1 MNTEFT
7 TLQEITEF
15 VADPAKAH
23 ELAVAIRWPSGVAC
37 PHCGDMAVT
46 FLAKYYR
53 WKCNGCKKQFTVK
66 VGTLMEDSPLP
77 LKKWM
82 VAVWLITN
90 AKNGVSSCEVG
101 RAIGVCQKTAWFVLH
116 RVRCAM
122 EEQFDEKIP
131 GPVEADE
138 TFIGGKEKNKHGDK
152 KLRRGRGSVGK
163 EVVMGILERA
173 TETDH
178 STMRA
183 KVVADTTKDTLHTEI
198 RANVE
203 PGAEVFTDAHKG
215 YRGLS
220 DDYRHAWVD
229 HAVKYVEGAIHTNG
243 CENFWSLFK
252 RMLHGTYTHIDP
264 RHLQSYIDEETSRF
278 NNRKLEDGERFHETM
293 RGMDHKRLMYKQ
305 LTERGLRFIDGGSE
319 SA

>member
-1 MNTEFT
+1 
-7 TLQEITEF
+7 
-15 VADPAKAH
+15 
-23 ELAVAIRWPSGVAC
+23 
-37 PHCGDMAVT
+37 MAVT